1 MANRKRFRTYVAALY
16 DIVTKL
22 LIILGGT
29 AMLLWLMVDNYE
41 TMIVYLL
48 YVVGYSSVVL
58 FQVRH
63 SSLPSTFGC
72 EERPQCS
79 CFL

>member
-1 MANRKRFRTYVAALY
+1 MPDRKRFRTYVAALY

-29 AMLLWLMVDNYE
+29 ALLLWLMVENYE

-58 FQVRH
+58 FQVGRFPPF
-63 SSLPSTFGC
+63 LPTFGC
-72 EERPQCS
+72 HVNHQYS
-79 CFL
+79 